1 MGNYLNKIENTKDYL
16 GNDTPM
22 FTKLLDIHE
31 RPEGQDIM
39 THLRMLY
46 GHVDWRNM
54 IVKVDQPTIDLLK
67 KNAERIC
74 EGRDVLW
81 KLRIGQH
88 VALLTQDTME
98 AVTYNELKAG
108 NADIELLDLEVAIE
122 QAAFWL
128 MEEYLDCMFSFGL
141 FTPYFLL
148 AYRLALLEG
157 WMDDDERFSDK
168 RQEQVWQD
176 TFSEVIV
183 CAFSKLMRDLAKGD
197 KTYLYAPFHLD
208 EYDVEDYLESM

>member
-1 MGNYLNKIENTKDYL
+1 MGNFSNEIENTKDYL
-16 GNDTPM
+16 GDNTPM
-22 FTKLLDIHE
+22 FTKLLDLPD
-31 RPEGQDIM
+31 RQEGQDLM

-46 GHVDWRNM
+46 GHVDWQNM
-54 IVKVDQPTIDLLK
+54 IVKMDQPTIDLLK
-67 KNAERIC
+67 KNADRFGIEDDLGKLR
-74 EGRDVLW
+74 EGRH
-81 KLRIGQH
+81 I
-88 VALLTQDTME
+88 ALLNSNMLE
-98 AVTYNELKAG
+98 PVTYIELKTGAV
-108 NADIELLDLEVAIE
+108 NIDLVDLEEAIE

-148 AYRLALLEG
+148 AYRLALMEG

-183 CAFSKLMRDLAKGD
+183 CAFSKLMRDLVKGD
-197 KTYLYAPFHLD
+197 KTYLYAPFHLK
-208 EYDVEDYLESM
+208 EYAVEDYLENM

>member
-1 MGNYLNKIENTKDYL
+1 MGNFSNEIENTKDYL
-16 GNDTPM
+16 GDNTPM
-22 FTKLLDIHE
+22 FTKLLDLPD
-31 RPEGQDIM
+31 RQEGQDLM

-46 GHVDWRNM
+46 GHVDWRNL
-54 IVKVDQPTIDLLK
+54 IVKMDQPTIDLLK

-128 MEEYLDCMFSFGL
+128 LEECSDCMFSFGL

-148 AYRLALLEG
+148 AYRLALMEG

-183 CAFSKLMRDLAKGD
+183 CAFSKLMRDLVKGD
-197 KTYLYAPFHLD
+197 KTYLYAPFHLK
-208 EYDVEDYLESM
+208 EYAVEDYLENM

>member
-1 MGNYLNKIENTKDYL
+1 MGNFSNEIENTKDYL
-16 GNDTPM
+16 GDNTPM
-22 FTKLLDIHE
+22 FTKLLDLPD
-31 RPEGQDIM
+31 RQEGQDLM

-46 GHVDWRNM
+46 GHVDWQNL
-54 IVKVDQPTIDLLK
+54 IVKMDQPTIDLLK
-67 KNAERIC
+67 KNADRFGIEDDLGKLR
-74 EGRDVLW
+74 EGRH
-81 KLRIGQH
+81 I
-88 VALLTQDTME
+88 ALLNSNMLE
-98 AVTYNELKAG
+98 PVTYIELKTG
-108 NADIELLDLEVAIE
+108 NVNIDLVDLEEAIE

-148 AYRLALLEG
+148 AYRLALMEG

-183 CAFSKLMRDLAKGD
+183 CAFSKLMRDLVKGD
-197 KTYLYAPFHLD
+197 KTYLYAPFHLK
-208 EYDVEDYLESM
+208 EYAVEDYLENM

>member
-1 MGNYLNKIENTKDYL
+1 MGNFSNEIENTKDYL
-16 GNDTPM
+16 GDNTPM
-22 FTKLLDIHE
+22 FTKLLDLPD
-31 RPEGQDIM
+31 RQEGQDLM

-128 MEEYLDCMFSFGL
+128 MEEYLDCMFNFGL
-141 FTPYFLL
+141 FTSYFLL

-168 RQEQVWQD
+168 RQEQVWQN

-197 KTYLYAPFHLD
+197 KTYLYAPFHLK
-208 EYDVEDYLESM
+208 EYAVEDYLENM

>member
-31 RPEGQDIM
+31 RPEGQEIM

-54 IVKVDQPTIDLLK
+54 IVKVDQPTIGLLK

-81 KLRIGQH
+81 KLRIGQY
-88 VALLTQDTME
+88 VALLTQDMME
-98 AVTYNELKAG
+98 PVTYNELKAG

-122 QAAFWL
+122 RAANWFIEDLFEAAFGFKI
-128 MEEYLDCMFSFGL
+128 FSS
-141 FTPYFLL
+141 YFLV
-148 AYRLALLEG
+148 AYRLALLTG
-157 WMDDDERFSDK
+157 QMDDEVRFS
-168 RQEQVWQD
+168 EQRLSDVWKK
-176 TFSEVIV
+176 TFSEVMICV
-183 CAFSKLMRDLAKGD
+183 CSKLIKDVAKGE
-197 KTYLYAPFHLD
+197 KWFMNNPFRLMEH
-208 EYDVEDYLESM
+208 DVENYLENM

>member
-22 FTKLLDIHE
+22 FTKLLDVHE
-31 RPEGQDIM
+31 RPEGQEIM

-54 IVKVDQPTIDLLK
+54 IVKVDQPTIGLLK

-81 KLRIGQH
+81 KLRIGQY
-88 VALLTQDTME
+88 VALLTQDMME
-98 AVTYNELKAG
+98 PVTYNELKAG

-122 QAAFWL
+122 RAANWFIEDLFEAAFGFKI
-128 MEEYLDCMFSFGL
+128 FSS
-141 FTPYFLL
+141 YFLV
-148 AYRLALLEG
+148 AYRLALLTG
-157 WMDDDERFSDK
+157 QMDDDERFSDK

-183 CAFSKLMRDLAKGD
+183 CAFSKLMRDLVKGD
-197 KTYLYAPFHLD
+197 KTYLYAPFHLK
-208 EYDVEDYLESM
+208 EYAVEDYLENM

>member
-22 FTKLLDIHE
+22 FTKLLDVHE
-31 RPEGQDIM
+31 RPEGQEIM

-54 IVKVDQPTIDLLK
+54 IVKVDQTTIGLLK

-81 KLRIGQH
+81 KLRIGQY
-88 VALLTQDTME
+88 VALLTQDMME
-98 AVTYNELKAG
+98 PVTYNELKAG

-122 QAAFWL
+122 RAANWFIEDLFEAAFGFKI
-128 MEEYLDCMFSFGL
+128 FSS
-141 FTPYFLL
+141 YFLV
-148 AYRLALLEG
+148 AYRLALLTG
-157 WMDDDERFSDK
+157 QMDDDERFSDK

-183 CAFSKLMRDLAKGD
+183 CAFSKLMRDLVKGD
-197 KTYLYAPFHLD
+197 KTYLYAPFHLK
-208 EYDVEDYLESM
+208 EYAVEDYLENM

>member
-1 MGNYLNKIENTKDYL
+1 MGNYLNKIENTKEYL

-31 RPEGQDIM
+31 RPEGQEIM

-54 IVKVDQPTIDLLK
+54 IVKVDQTTIDLLK

-81 KLRIGQH
+81 KLRIGQY
-88 VALLTQDTME
+88 VALLTQDMME
-98 AVTYNELKAG
+98 PVTYNELKAG

-122 QAAFWL
+122 RAANWFIEDLFEAAFGFKI
-128 MEEYLDCMFSFGL
+128 FSS
-141 FTPYFLL
+141 YFLV
-148 AYRLALLEG
+148 AYRLALLTG
-157 WMDDDERFSDK
+157 QMDDEVRFS
-168 RQEQVWQD
+168 EQRLSDVWQN

-197 KTYLYAPFHLD
+197 KTYLYAPFHLK
-208 EYDVEDYLESM
+208 EYAVEDYLENM

>member
-1 MGNYLNKIENTKDYL
+1 MGNYLNEIKNTKDYL
-16 GNDTPM
+16 GDNTPM
-22 FTKLLDIHE
+22 FTKLLDLPD
-31 RPEGQDIM
+31 RQEGQDLM

-46 GHVDWRNM
+46 GHVDWQNM
-54 IVKVDQPTIDLLK
+54 IVKMDQPTIDLLK

-108 NADIELLDLEVAIE
+108 NADIELLDLEESIE
-122 QAAFWL
+122 RAAYWL
-128 MEEYLDCMFSFGL
+128 IEEILDSSYGFSIYS
-141 FTPYFLL
+141 TYFLV

-157 WMDDDERFSDK
+157 CMDEDERFSDD
-168 RQEQVWQD
+168 RLEQVWRTTISD
-176 TFSEVIV
+176 VVV
-183 CAFSKLMRDLAKGD
+183 CTCLRLLEKVSRGEKL
-197 KTYLYAPFHLD
+197 YLYAPFHLD
-208 EYDVEDYLESM
+208 EYAVEDYLENM

>member
-1 MGNYLNKIENTKDYL
+1 MGNFSNEIENTKDYL
-16 GNDTPM
+16 GDNTPM
-22 FTKLLDIHE
+22 FTKLLDLPD
-31 RPEGQDIM
+31 RQEGQDLM

-46 GHVDWRNM
+46 GHVDWQNL
-54 IVKVDQPTIDLLK
+54 IVKMDQPTIDLLK
-67 KNAERIC
+67 KNADRFGI
-74 EGRDVLW
+74 GDDLG
-81 KLRIGQH
+81 KLRVGRHI
-88 VALLTQDTME
+88 ALLNSNMLE
-98 AVTYNELKAG
+98 PVTYIELKTG
-108 NADIELLDLEVAIE
+108 NVNIDLVDLEEAIE

-128 MEEYLDCMFSFGL
+128 LEECSDCMFSFGL

-183 CAFSKLMRDLAKGD
+183 CAFSKLMRDIAKGD
-197 KTYLYAPFHLD
+197 KTYLYAPFHLK
-208 EYDVEDYLESM
+208 EYAVEDYLENM

>member
-54 IVKVDQPTIDLLK
+54 IVKVDQPTIGLLK

-81 KLRIGQH
+81 KLRIGQY
-88 VALLTQDTME
+88 VALLTQDMME
-98 AVTYNELKAG
+98 PVTYNELKAG

-122 QAAFWL
+122 RAANWFIEDLFEAAFGFKI
-128 MEEYLDCMFSFGL
+128 FSS
-141 FTPYFLL
+141 YFLV
-148 AYRLALLEG
+148 AYRLALLTG
-157 WMDDDERFSDK
+157 QMDDDERFSDK

-197 KTYLYAPFHLD
+197 KTYLYAPFHLK
-208 EYDVEDYLESM
+208 EYAVEDYLENM

>member
-1 MGNYLNKIENTKDYL
+1 MGNFSNEIENTKDYL
-16 GNDTPM
+16 GDNTPM
-22 FTKLLDIHE
+22 FTKLMDLPD
-31 RPEGQDIM
+31 RQEGQDLM

-46 GHVDWRNM
+46 GHVDWQNL
-54 IVKVDQPTIDLLK
+54 IVKMDQPTIDLLK
-67 KNAERIC
+67 KNADRFGIEDDLGKLR
-74 EGRDVLW
+74 EGRH
-81 KLRIGQH
+81 I
-88 VALLTQDTME
+88 ALLNSNMLE
-98 AVTYNELKAG
+98 PVTYIELKTGAV
-108 NADIELLDLEVAIE
+108 NIDLVDLEEAIE

-148 AYRLALLEG
+148 AYRLALMEG

-183 CAFSKLMRDLAKGD
+183 CAFSKLMRDLVKGD
-197 KTYLYAPFHLD
+197 KTYLYAPFHLK
-208 EYDVEDYLESM
+208 EYAVEDYLENM

>member
-1 MGNYLNKIENTKDYL
+1 MGNFSNEIENTKDYL
-16 GNDTPM
+16 GDNTPM
-22 FTKLLDIHE
+22 FTKLLDLPD
-31 RPEGQDIM
+31 RQEGQDLM

-46 GHVDWRNM
+46 GHVDWQNL
-54 IVKVDQPTIDLLK
+54 IVKMDQPTIDLLK
-67 KNAERIC
+67 KNADRFGIEDDLGKLR
-74 EGRDVLW
+74 EGRH
-81 KLRIGQH
+81 I
-88 VALLTQDTME
+88 ALLNSNMLE
-98 AVTYNELKAG
+98 PVTYIELKTGAV
-108 NADIELLDLEVAIE
+108 NIDLVDLEEAIE

-148 AYRLALLEG
+148 AYRLALMEG

-183 CAFSKLMRDLAKGD
+183 CAFSKLMRDLVKGD
-197 KTYLYAPFHLD
+197 KTYLYAPFHLK
-208 EYDVEDYLESM
+208 EYAVEDYLENM

>member
-31 RPEGQDIM
+31 RPEGQEIM

-54 IVKVDQPTIDLLK
+54 IVKVDQTTIDLLK

-81 KLRIGQH
+81 KLRIGQY
-88 VALLTQDTME
+88 VALLTQDMME
-98 AVTYNELKAG
+98 PVTYNELKAG

-122 QAAFWL
+122 RAANWFIEDLFEAAFGFKI
-128 MEEYLDCMFSFGL
+128 FSS
-141 FTPYFLL
+141 YFLV
-148 AYRLALLEG
+148 AYRLALLTG
-157 WMDDDERFSDK
+157 QMDDEVRFS
-168 RQEQVWQD
+168 EQRLSDVWQN

-197 KTYLYAPFHLD
+197 KTYLYAPFHLK
-208 EYDVEDYLESM
+208 EYAVEDYLENM

>member
-54 IVKVDQPTIDLLK
+54 IVKVDQTTIDLLK

-81 KLRIGQH
+81 KLRIGQY
-88 VALLTQDTME
+88 VALLTQDMME
-98 AVTYNELKAG
+98 PVTYNELKAG

-122 QAAFWL
+122 RAANWFIEDLFEAAFGFKI
-128 MEEYLDCMFSFGL
+128 FSS
-141 FTPYFLL
+141 YFLV
-148 AYRLALLEG
+148 AYRLALLTG
-157 WMDDDERFSDK
+157 QMDDEVRFSDK

-183 CAFSKLMRDLAKGD
+183 CAFSKLMRNLAKGD
-197 KTYLYAPFHLD
+197 KTYLYAPFLLK
-208 EYDVEDYLESM
+208 EYAVEDYLNNM

>member
-54 IVKVDQPTIDLLK
+54 IVKVDQPTIGLLK

-81 KLRIGQH
+81 KLRIGQY
-88 VALLTQDTME
+88 VALLTQDMME
-98 AVTYNELKAG
+98 PVTYNELKAG

-122 QAAFWL
+122 RAANWFIEDLFEAAFGFKI
-128 MEEYLDCMFSFGL
+128 FSS
-141 FTPYFLL
+141 YFLV
-148 AYRLALLEG
+148 AYRLALLTG
-157 WMDDDERFSDK
+157 QMDDEVRFSDK

-197 KTYLYAPFHLD
+197 KTYLYAPFHLKD
-208 EYDVEDYLESM
+208 YVVEDYLENM